1 MQSYKI
7 FRHMQEK
14 KQNISPIKQRFLQ
27 FADTLGISMRDF
39 YIKTGV
45 SRGTLENSTGINE
58 ETMTKI
64 FANFSDLSPNWVVT
78 GEGPMLKS
86 VEKEVENSSVP
97 VMIKSYPKPQKQSE
111 GIPLVNISAAAGFG
125 TFDICIEEKNIV
137 AKYVI
142 PDFNGADL
150 MIPIVGDSMEPKYTA
165 GDIVACK
172 IIKDNKYIQWGK
184 VYIVAT
190 KTQGFMLKRLYSSN
204 IEEYLECKSY
214 NPEYPP
220 FLIEKDEISGIALVI
235 GSVHLEAI
243 V

>member
-1 MQSYKI
+1 MTEINRSTLIINSIMEHYK
-7 FRHMQEK
+7 FKSQAE
-14 KQNISPIKQRFLQ
+14 
-27 FADTLGISMRDF
+27 FADFLGIKTATISNWRARD
-39 YIKTGV
+39 
-45 SRGTLENSTGINE
+45 TLDFPLLF
-58 ETMTKI
+58 TKCKDI
-64 FANFSDLSPNWVVT
+64 DANFLLS
-78 GEGPMLKS
+78 GRGPMLKS
-86 VEKEVENSSVP
+86 AEKEVENSSIP

-172 IIKDNKYIQWGK
+172 IIRDNKYIQWGK

-235 GSVHLEAI
+235 GSVHLEVI